1 MCTTL
6 AAHCQELMAH
16 KPYAYYFVVLF
27 SRGMLRDP
35 RFAQILLSTGTG
47 PSPVTGGKCLELD
60 PKDLQPAL
68 EIGGAK
74 EPGMANISY

>member
-1 MCTTL
+1 
-6 AAHCQELMAH
+6 
-16 KPYAYYFVVLF
+16 
-27 SRGMLRDP
+27 MLRDP

-47 PSPVTGGKCLELD
+47 PSPVTGGKRLELD

-74 EPGMANISY
+74 QPGMVNISY